1 MASINGYKY
10 TTENQAIEAKLQ
22 CNEYYGI
29 PLNPGDVTQNWVDY
43 QFAELNDPQFWYII
57 YDETLLP
64 VLGTPIEFTVIMPEI
79 NL

>member
-10 TTENQAIEAKLQ
+10 TTENQAIAAKLQ

-43 QFAELNDPQFWYII
+43 QFAELNDPQFWYIV

-64 VLGTPIEFTVIMPEI
+64 VLGIPIDFTVIYPEL
-79 NL
+79 N

>member
-1 MASINGYKY
+1 MQSINGYKY

-29 PLNPGDVTQNWVDY
+29 PLNQNDVTKNWVDY
-43 QFAELNDPQFWYII
+43 QFAKLNEPQFWYIV

-64 VLGTPIEFTVIMPEI
+64 VLGQPIEFTVIYPEL
-79 NL
+79 N

>member
-1 MASINGYKY
+1 MQSINGYKY
-10 TTENQAIEAKLQ
+10 TSENQAIEAKLQ

-64 VLGTPIEFTVIMPEI
+64 VLGTPIEFTVIYPEL
-79 NL
+79 N